1 MVINVN
7 VLFINALPLL
17 KKIEDAG
24 FEVFF
29 VGGAVRDFLLD
40 RPISDVDIA
49 SSATPEEIKR
59 IFPNTVDVGIEHGT
73 VLVLYQGQSY
83 EITTFRQEA
92 EYKDHRRPDE
102 VFFIRSLIEDLKRRD
117 FTMNAIAMNK
127 EGEIIDP
134 FGGKQAIRKKQ
145 IVTVGDP
152 KERFTEDALRMMRA
166 VRFVSQLDFTLDPT
180 CLDALNKM
188 GSLLNHIA
196 VERKTAEFEKLLVG
210 KNRVNAIQLL
220 CSCHLDQYL
229 PQLGLFEK
237 RISELTQF
245 DCYDLNS
252 EEMWVL
258 VLYSLEV
265 GMDHVDHFLR
275 SWKLP
280 IKRIR
285 QIQAIYHWTLFRLS
299 HEWSSTNLY
308 DAGKENMIHA
318 QRLVNVINHQ
328 ESMETVKSLIK
339 LYDELPIKERAQ
351 LKISGKELIEIV
363 DRPAGPWIKD
373 CLGQIEKEI
382 LEGRLENQY
391 MRIRE
396 WVLSCNLK

>member
-1 MVINVN
+1 MN
-7 VLFINALPLL
+7 VLFLNALPLL

-29 VGGAVRDFLLD
+29 VGGAVRDCLLD

-73 VLVLYQGQSY
+73 VVVLYQGQSY
-83 EITTFRQEA
+83 EITTFREEA
-92 EYKDHRRPDE
+92 EYRDHRRPDE
-102 VFFIRSLIEDLKRRD
+102 VFFVRSLIEDLKRRD

-134 FGGKQAIRKKQ
+134 FNGKQAISKKQ

-180 CLDALNKM
+180 CFDALKKM

-237 RISELTQF
+237 TISELTQF
-245 DCYDLNS
+245 KCSELNS
-252 EEMWVL
+252 EEMWGL
-258 VLYSLEV
+258 LLYSLEV
-265 GMDHVDHFLR
+265 KMDQVDHFLR
-275 SWKLP
+275 CWKLP

-285 QIQAIYHWTLFRLS
+285 QIQAIYHWTQFRLS
-299 HEWSSTNLY
+299 HEWSSISLY
-308 DAGKENMIHA
+308 DAGKENMIYA
-318 QRLVNVINHQ
+318 QRLVNSINHQ
-328 ESMETVKSLIK
+328 ELMDSVNSWIK
-339 LYDELPIKERAQ
+339 LYDDLPIKGRAE
-351 LKISGKELIEIV
+351 LNIS
-363 DRPAGPWIKD
+363 R
-373 CLGQIEKEI
+373 
-382 LEGRLENQY
+382 
-391 MRIRE
+391 
-396 WVLSCNLK
+396 